1 MHHALQIF
9 DTFEQI
15 TMSPFMETRF
25 LFFFCLAAYVVFGQN
40 PTRTV
45 EICFFESEKIPIPGV
60 LIVSGSS
67 GIAPAETGTD
77 GCASLQIPPGQHV
90 LTCQLMGYQ
99 TKTIPVS
106 YDQIPATGQKLKF
119 QMVPQFQKLQ
129 TVVVS
134 VGKFEQRVEET
145 TVSLDII
152 EPYLIQSRNPLDIR
166 STFDQ
171 SPGVNVTDGQA
182 NIRGGSGWSYG
193 AGSRVLVMVDDMPMI
208 SADANQVVWSLI
220 PFEALRQMEVIKGA
234 SSALY
239 GTTALN
245 GVVNIRTLDA
255 TDIPKLNLNVFQ
267 GAYQPPSRFAIDQR
281 LRGVSGMHFS
291 YAEKIDRLKLVLSGN
306 MLNDDGFA
314 FNQYERRGRLH
325 AKLDYEIP
333 NVPGLEVGLTA
344 NVMNRANSEALL
356 WQSNTQPYIPLDSGA
371 TLTEGWDFYIDPR
384 ISYRRRN
391 HKHSYKGRYLEVNN
405 NARSP
410 TQNFENYSTL
420 QYHEYQFQQ
429 FFNKGPVLTAG
440 AVAAFGNSESELFR
454 GVYATE
460 NYAAYGQ
467 VDYTWRWLSTS
478 AGVRYEY
485 FSIDDA
491 RTYQR
496 PVFRAGANAALG
508 KASFLRASWGQGY
521 RFPSIAELFTFTNV
535 GNIFVYPSPDLQP
548 ESGFSAEIGFKQ
560 GVKWGENWNGFLDFA
575 AYTMEYD
582 NMMEFSFGQW
592 QASSASDFGI
602 GFRSINVG
610 PTRISGAEITLT
622 GAGRIGGLDVRFL
635 GGYNYSLPV
644 ALDPDG
650 VYAESING
658 NPVSYRNSSSSPEN
672 NILKYRYQHLAKGDI
687 QAEYKRWM
695 FGLSLRYNSFMQNI
709 DEIFEGSLID
719 ILLPGVGIRESRL
732 EVANGDYI
740 WDIRAGYRVTDE
752 LQMSIIGNNLTN
764 RIYFPRPAMIGPP
777 RMLMVQV
784 HYGF

>member
-1 MHHALQIF
+1 
-9 DTFEQI
+9 
-15 TMSPFMETRF
+15 METRLLLYF
-25 LFFFCLAAYVVFGQN
+25 WLATFVAFGQN
-40 PTRTV
+40 PTRTI
-45 EICFFESEKIPIPGV
+45 EICIVENDKTPIPGV
-60 LIVSGSS
+60 LIVSGSN
-67 GIAPAETGTD
+67 GIAPAETGPD
-77 GCASLQIPPGQHV
+77 GCANLQIPPGQHA

-99 TKTIPVS
+99 SKTVSVS
-106 YDQIPATGQKLKF
+106 YDQIPASGQKLKV
-119 QMVPQFQKLQ
+119 QMVPQFLKLQ

-245 GVVNIRTLDA
+245 GVVNIRSLDA
-255 TDIPKLNLNVFQ
+255 TDVPKLNLNVFQ
-267 GAYQPPSRFAIDQR
+267 GGYQPPSQFALDQR

-291 YAEKIDRLKLVLSGN
+291 YAEKINRLRLVLSGN
-306 MLNDDGFA
+306 MLNDDGYA

-325 AKLDYEIP
+325 AKLDYEFP
-333 NVPGLEVGLTA
+333 EVPGLEVGLTA

-356 WQSNTQPYIPLDSGA
+356 WQSHTQPYIPLDSGA
-371 TLTEGWDFYIDPR
+371 TITEGWDFYIDPR

-429 FFNKGPVLTAG
+429 FFSKGPVLTAG
-440 AVAAFGNSESELFR
+440 AVAAFGNSESELFQ

-467 VDYTWRWLSTS
+467 VDYTWKWLSTS

-560 GVKWGENWNGFLDFA
+560 GVKWGENWQGFLDMA

-592 QASSASDFGI
+592 RASSATDLGI

-610 PTRISGAEITLT
+610 PTRISGAEVTLT
-622 GAGRIGGLDVRFL
+622 GAGRIGSMDVRIL
-635 GGYNYSLPV
+635 GGYNYSLPI

-650 VYAESING
+650 VYAESVNG
-658 NPVSYRNSSSSPEN
+658 NPVTYRNSSSNPDN
-672 NILKYRYQHLAKGDI
+672 NILKYRYQHLAKGDV

-719 ILLPGVGIRESRL
+719 LLLPGVGIRESRL
-732 EVANGDYI
+732 DVANGDYI

-752 LQMSIIGNNLTN
+752 LQVSLIGNNLTN